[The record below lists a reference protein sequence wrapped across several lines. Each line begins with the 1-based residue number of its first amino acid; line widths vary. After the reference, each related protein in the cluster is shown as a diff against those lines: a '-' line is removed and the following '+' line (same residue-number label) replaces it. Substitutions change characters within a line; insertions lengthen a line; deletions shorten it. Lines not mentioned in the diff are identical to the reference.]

1 MNGLICDSTFA
12 VTVTKSTFDPSVSGF
27 RGIFM
32 QMRRTGTEQIT
43 GTWSV
48 NDQTNF
54 KTVSCQ
60 GGSNNAVTHQ
70 NNSQKVFLNT
80 FTWNAPLSES
90 ADVNVVATYVDQ
102 TSIFWVKEIGLT
114 ISSSVSGPCNPN
126 PCQNGGSCK
135 QNGNSFTCTCPSP
148 YTGQTCQT
156 ATVSPCNS
164 NPCLN
169 GGTCRNINQQS
180 AFMCSC
186 LSGFIGTRCELS
198 ASSCNSNPCFNGGTC
213 VDVNQQSAFMC
224 SCFSGFIGTRC
235 ELPGENPST
244 IFIRNKF
251 EYLVLE
257 ITDKPF

>member
-1 MNGLICDSTFA
+1 MTPNHQVEPQTDSSPYFISVGSIRYTPGQPLTI
-12 VTVTKSTFDPSVSGF
+12 TVTKSTFDPSTLGF

-48 NDQTNF
+48 TDQTNF
-54 KTVSCQ
+54 KTVSCP

-70 NNSQKVFLNT
+70 NNSPKVFLNT

-156 ATVSPCNS
+156 TTVSPCNS

-169 GGTCRNINQQS
+169 GGTCENINQQP

-198 ASSCNSNPCFNGGTC
+198 GMMETLIFTAYGGK
-213 VDVNQQSAFMC
+213 S
-224 SCFSGFIGTRC
+224 I
-235 ELPGENPST
+235 
-244 IFIRNKF
+244 
-251 EYLVLE
+251 
-257 ITDKPF
+257 